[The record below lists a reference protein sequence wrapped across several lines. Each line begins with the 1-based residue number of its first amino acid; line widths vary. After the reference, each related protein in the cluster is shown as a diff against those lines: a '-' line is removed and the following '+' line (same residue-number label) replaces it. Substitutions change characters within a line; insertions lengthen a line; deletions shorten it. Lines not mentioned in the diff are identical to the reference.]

1 MLTRCTDVNG
11 TSATLGRHIRMTS
24 NPIWVRI
31 VRLLSL
37 NYPAIGTAYE
47 GDPCYSSAFYGSAS
61 PPCCCLRPSPWAPLK
76 LRPVATG
83 AHLFA
88 TATFGGNGRTCEGCH
103 NGGGKASG
111 QLEDRKLPS
120 LLNTAAIYPRFSPGV
135 GKVITL
141 EGQVQSCIK
150 GGLAGTPPE
159 LGSPDLVALT
169 AYLGSIAKGQPVEI
183 GGTPK

>member
-1 MLTRCTDVNG
+1 MLFTRILPVSIG
-11 TSATLGRHIRMTS
+11 AALLLSATQSVVATETPLE
-24 NPIWVRI
+24 
-31 VRLLSL
+31 
-37 NYPAIGTAYE
+37 TA
-47 GDPCYSSAFYGSAS
+47 
-61 PPCCCLRPSPWAPLK
+61 
-76 LRPVATG
+76 VATG

-103 NGGGKASG
+103 NDGGKALG
-111 QLEDRKLPS
+111 QLGDRKLPS
-120 LLNTAAIYPRFSPGV
+120 LLNAAAIYPRFSVGA

-159 LGSPDLVALT
+159 LGSPDLIAIT

-183 GGTPK
+183 GGAPK